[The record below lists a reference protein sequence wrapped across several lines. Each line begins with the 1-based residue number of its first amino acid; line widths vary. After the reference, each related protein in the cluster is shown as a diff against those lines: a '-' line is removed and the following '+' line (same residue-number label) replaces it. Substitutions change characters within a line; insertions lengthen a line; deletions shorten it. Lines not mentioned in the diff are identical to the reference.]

1 MGIKKPRRATVFNR
15 TERPSLQGDTP
26 LLSVKWGPRTVPD
39 APRVTRGTDGT
50 DGNGAMFLRAEFPEV
65 TRSGSIFILDISFLL
80 TVPAL
85 TNPFADALLLKLGP
99 RPNVTSAMGY
109 AKRLRNGF
117 FAFLTETSRE
127 NIGLADIST
136 PLVNGFIQW
145 LNQTNGR
152 EARWAENS
160 RAMLYLAA
168 VNHLK
173 SLGRDARWTAQMVPS
188 LSLAPN
194 PWPGR
199 TRRTRVVEVI
209 NRDLM
214 TRIRLACI
222 KEVDATMHSFNATSK
237 LVATHLIDLPPI
249 EEYRRGSLSGLE
261 VGVVLAHLERCS
273 GGGVLPRRENLPVK
287 LRSAVMM
294 AGLRLADD
302 VAPLFYPTPRALV
315 PFVLLM
321 GMALSYNAETIRNA
335 NCADFSS
342 SNFLGEFLVMGS
354 DGAGP
359 EEKLS
364 FDSAAFKGRSGRA
377 QPVFTPVDE
386 ASDNPAVLF
395 DFLKRWTH
403 RLRSLAK
410 PEVADRL
417 FLYATARSK
426 FGISS
431 FAGIDGTANAENW
444 RTCLENFRRQHS
456 LEHFTLQMIRPT
468 VFDVAFEAFD
478 GDPKAVQLQANHKYA
493 ATTVESYT
501 SDAERQRQYQR
512 LGTIV
517 EMRTRWRESK
527 GLLDS
532 RDRAHSDDLA
542 CATPGW
548 GCLDTYDSPFTQKGK
563 MCSAYGL
570 CPICPLGCLD
580 LGSPTAF
587 AHATNLLDAVNRA
600 QGSTSPENWLERLGP
615 IKSALM
621 NHWIPS
627 FAVEVVAEARA
638 INLVPMPKPE

>member
-1 MGIKKPRRATVFNR
+1 
-15 TERPSLQGDTP
+15 
-26 LLSVKWGPRTVPD
+26 
-39 APRVTRGTDGT
+39 
-50 DGNGAMFLRAEFPEV
+50 MFLRAEFPEV
-65 TRSGSIFILDISFLL
+65 TRSGSIFILELSFLL

-85 TNPFADALLLKLGP
+85 TNPFADALLLKLG
-99 RPNVTSAMGY
+99 RKPNVNSAMGY
-109 AKRLRNGF
+109 AKRLRGGF
-117 FAFLTETSRE
+117 FAFLIESSRA
-127 NIGLADIST
+127 NIDLADIST
-136 PLVNGFIQW
+136 SLVNGFIKW

-152 EARWAENS
+152 KARWVENS
-160 RAMLYLAA
+160 RATLYLAA
-168 VNHLK
+168 INHLK
-173 SLGRDARWTAQMVPS
+173 SLGRDARWAAEMAPS
-188 LSLAPN
+188 LSLPPN

-199 TRRTRVVEVI
+199 VKRTKAVKVI

-222 KEVDATMHSFNATSK
+222 KEVDVTMHSFDATRK
-237 LVATHLIDLPPI
+237 LVAAHLVDLPPI
-249 EEYRRGSLSGLE
+249 ETYRRGTLQGLE
-261 VGVVLAHLERCS
+261 VGAILAHLERCS
-273 GGGVLPRRENLPVK
+273 GGGVLLSRAELPVK
-287 LRSAVMM
+287 LRSAVMK
-294 AGLRLADD
+294 ARLRLADE

-321 GMALSYNAETIRNA
+321 GIALSYNPDTIRNA
-335 NCADFSS
+335 NCADFSY
-342 SNFLGEFLVMGS
+342 SNFLGEFLVANS
-354 DGAGP
+354 DGTLPGEQP
-359 EEKLS
+359 S
-364 FDSAAFKGRSGRA
+364 FDAAAFKGRSGRV

-395 DFLKRWTH
+395 EFLKRWTH
-403 RLRSLAK
+403 RLRPYAN

-444 RTCLENFRRQHS
+444 RTCLEDFRRHHS

-468 VFDVAFEAFD
+468 VFDVAFETFD
-478 GDPKAVQLQANHKYA
+478 GDPKAVQLQANHRSV
-493 ATTVESYT
+493 TTTIESYT
-501 SDAERQRQYQR
+501 SDAERRRQYQR

-563 MCSAYGL
+563 MCSAYGR

-580 LGSPTAF
+580 LSSPSAF

-600 QGSTSPENWLERLGP
+600 QGSTSPENWLERIGP

-627 FAVEVVAEARA
+627 FAAEVVAEARV
-638 INLVPMPKPE
+638 ISLMPMPKPE